1 MQRAADECRERS
13 RRSGRVAANV
23 AAMPTA
29 DQLREAMERYA
40 TVASSKDA
48 DAYAALFTPDA
59 VQVDPYPTAPNVGRD
74 AIRAFIERSYDA
86 CETMTF
92 EVTEV
97 HPVADRAAITFHITV
112 TLQGG
117 STMHIRGV
125 EIFTVTDEGL
135 ISAVEAYWGD
145 QDVTFE

>member
-1 MQRAADECRERS
+1 
-13 RRSGRVAANV
+13 
-23 AAMPTA
+23 MPTTA
-29 DQLREAMERYA
+29 QLREVMERYA
-40 TVASSKDA
+40 AVVSSKDV

-74 AIRAFIERSYDA
+74 AIAAFMQRSFDA
-86 CETMTF
+86 SATMRF
-92 EVTEV
+92 EVVEL

-112 TLQGG
+112 TLEGG

-125 EIFTVTDEGL
+125 ELFTVTDGGL

-145 QDVTFE
+145 EDVTFE